1 MISTKRCSY
10 VFMEVSIITSGNSVL
25 NYIHYLNCFFYVKLL
40 KKYMRWAGSSIFS
53 PFFFLPTVSWLW
65 RETSMRPLTQ
75 WRNQTVRNTQVHH
88 VWKYSQIIWLGFFN
102 KYRHCV
108 TKCLCGIMHTE
119 LHKDLSI
126 RQTSKSTLIQVM
138 IHPIFARLTGE

>member
-1 MISTKRCSY
+1 MLLC
-10 VFMEVSIITSGNSVL
+10 FHGSIYYHFRQLCPELYSLS
-25 NYIHYLNCFFYVKLL
+25 KLL
-40 KKYMRWAGSSIFS
+40 FLCKASEEIHEMSWFFHFFPIFLSTYSIMAVERDFHVPTDPVKEPNSEEHPGSSC
-53 PFFFLPTVSWLW
+53 V
-65 RETSMRPLTQ
+65 
-75 WRNQTVRNTQVHH
+75 
-88 VWKYSQIIWLGFFN
+88 KYSQIIWLGFFN

-119 LHKDLSI
+119 LPKDLSI